1 MHYRNIQK
9 IHTNSLKKGYTLLF
23 AMLLSTVVLSV
34 GISIL
39 TIARKEVIL
48 TGNSRESHRAILAA
62 DSGIQCAAFWN
73 FDLSKFPE
81 PQQTGT
87 FDPAI
92 NCQNSQIT
100 VSRDNEIG
108 NEVTYSWNINDPA
121 AKLCAKVIINKKQ
134 IQVGTETTVQTT
146 FESRGYNVECSRV
159 GSSPNVVERALRY
172 TR

>member
-1 MHYRNIQK
+1 MQK
-9 IHTNSLKKGYTLLF
+9 INTSNLAKGYTLLF

-81 PQQTGT
+81 PQQTST
-87 FDPAI
+87 FDPVI

-100 VSRDNEIG
+100 VSLNDDISDDLI
-108 NEVTYSWNINDPA
+108 YSWNINDTA
-121 AKLCAKVIINKKQ
+121 AKICAKVAINKKT
-134 IQVGTETTVQTT
+134 IQVGTESTVQTT
-146 FESRGYNVECSRV
+146 FESRGYNAECSKID
-159 GSSPNVVERALRY
+159 SAPNVVERAIRY
-172 TR
+172 SR